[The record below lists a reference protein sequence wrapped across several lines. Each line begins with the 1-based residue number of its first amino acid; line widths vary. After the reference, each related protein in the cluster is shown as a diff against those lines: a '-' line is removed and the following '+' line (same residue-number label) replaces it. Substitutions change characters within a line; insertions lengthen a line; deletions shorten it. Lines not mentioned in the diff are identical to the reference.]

1 MNLSASTVISR
12 IPINHPPA
20 TGAQTETSMN
30 QVQRTYRLDGT
41 TYWSFA
47 RMRAQGS
54 QITR

>member
-1 MNLSASTVISR
+1 LNLSASTVISR